1 MKNYIYRPQR
11 GGLAEAMKEV
21 KEFDTVDELRSHV
34 ASHFNDIS
42 PDLVNPDDVVID
54 EESRSDPRIG
64 WGNEHMVLI
73 NKCGGTDFIQEY
85 GCGQCVGFVNINT
98 FGGD

>member
-1 MKNYIYRPQR
+1 M
-11 GGLAEAMKEV
+11 
-21 KEFDTVDELRSHV
+21 
-34 ASHFNDIS
+34 
-42 PDLVNPDDVVID
+42 NPDDVVID

>member
-1 MKNYIYRPQR
+1 MRKYVYRPQR

-21 KEFDTVDELRSHV
+21 KEFDTLDELKSHV
-34 ASHFNDIS
+34 ASRFNDIS
-42 PDLVNPDDVVID
+42 PDSVSPEDVVID
-54 EESRSDPRIG
+54 EESRNDPRIG
-64 WGNEHMVLI
+64 WENEYMVLI

-98 FGGD
+98 FGGN